1 MMTLSDLL
9 KDIRDSQKAC
19 EEDGRD
25 SSIDGYAYL
34 IRGRIYKK
42 WADAIDSHL
51 TSREAKGDA
60 KPVAW
65 LYSWD
70 GAGYEAERCVVADAS
85 EKRARERAAQF
96 DAEVVPLY
104 THPAAQE
111 AAKSVVPHEL
121 PLSLISRAES
131 IFQHCDVSDGMCECG
146 DDMKNHPSPIDC
158 GHSPVDH
165 GQYVIEQ
172 WLKNAHEFK
181 AMIAEVQERN
191 S

>member
-42 WADAIDSHL
+42 WADAIDAHI

-111 AAKSVVPHEL
+111 AAKSVVPDHTREL
-121 PLSLISRAES
+121 ACEGLDYFEKAGDAGDREYIRAIREWMAAES
-131 IFQHCDVSDGMCECG
+131 QT
-146 DDMKNHPSPIDC
+146 
-158 GHSPVDH
+158 
-165 GQYVIEQ
+165 Y
-172 WLKNAHEFK
+172 K
-181 AMIAEVQERN
+181 AMIAAVQEGKP
-191 S
+191 